1 MLYSTGILFTY
12 NSIKVRKNSPVVRV
26 RTSPLLLGAK
36 ICFVAIA
43 KPNSF
48 KCFEKIWAKWN
59 KNKATLISLSSKL
72 ETKVT
77 PSHFLCL
84 STFLVKMD
92 GQRDVEGAQWPYFT
106 KNCQMSKTYCPNN
119 MSLFSMNKMHFQDLQ
134 SFPATY
140 HFLKFHSNYTKCTLP
155 KNKIN

>member
-1 MLYSTGILFTY
+1 MKKVLKNVSKRYEQ
-12 NSIKVRKNSPVVRV
+12 NEIKIKP
-26 RTSPLLLGAK
+26 PL
-36 ICFVAIA
+36 
-43 KPNSF
+43 
-48 KCFEKIWAKWN
+48 
-59 KNKATLISLSSKL
+59 SLKL
-72 ETKVT
+72 EKKVT
-77 PSHFLCL
+77 PPHFLCL

-155 KNKIN
+155 KNKINIIHTEDDFWLAGLVWRYGVHHKYLFHSY